1 MNAKSLERSRQARN
15 FEPIEIVAREGC
27 EVDDWLCGFGTALG
41 QIWRLH
47 HDGQMVRHIMSANGL
62 ALNLFESC
70 GIDEFDLHDIR
81 AALAHATLPKANGR

>member
-15 FEPIEIVAREGC
+15 FEPIEIVARDGC
-27 EVDDWLCGFGTALG
+27 EVDDWLCGFGSALA

-62 ALNLFESC
+62 PLNLFESA
-70 GIDEFDLHDIR
+70 GLDGFDMQALR
-81 AALAHATLPKANGR
+81 AAVDGR

>member
-15 FEPIEIVAREGC
+15 FEPILIVARPGC
-27 EVDDWLCGFGTALG
+27 EVDDWLVGFGCALA

-62 ALNLFESC
+62 PLDLFESA
-70 GIDEFDLHDIR
+70 GLDEFDMKALR
-81 AALAHATLPKANGR
+81 AAVNA